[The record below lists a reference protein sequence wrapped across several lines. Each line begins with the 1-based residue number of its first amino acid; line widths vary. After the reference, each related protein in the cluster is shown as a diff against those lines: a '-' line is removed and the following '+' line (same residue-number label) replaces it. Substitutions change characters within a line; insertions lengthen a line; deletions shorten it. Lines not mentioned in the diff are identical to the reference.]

1 MSKNKFNSMP
11 EDFET
16 WAARRLAAPPSW
28 EEHGIPYMYE
38 GTNGRGEKDYLKAL
52 VAGALCHPE
61 RLSEWAERVNRE
73 RAVPPFSPEE
83 IMHKIEDAMK
93 RAEILSS
100 QPGEFNNNNQNDYF
114 ERNDMIDDNGNNSFT
129 PQRTERRQGYPV
141 KSFHT
146 AKPIFR
152 RDVFERCIKDMPEI
166 SESWFVE
173 RSSRDPA
180 TMSAADY
187 LLSLYRRGDV
197 LFVTNKK
204 KARCADIWAEI
215 AKPENWRKQL
225 EQLAEVENPEGVWYV
240 PNSVTGQ
247 PVTKANEKPS
257 WRSKENVNR
266 FEYYVFEADVLT
278 AAEQLKLL
286 AVLPLPI
293 VAIYFSGGKSYH
305 ALIRV
310 NLENPTREAWEKYVE
325 RLKKPLVERGADA
338 AMFQIQQMCRLPQC
352 RRGAE
357 RQRLIYFN
365 TEPILEGSLWT
376 HGEVISK

>member
-1 MSKNKFNSMP
+1 MMKQTKN
-11 EDFET
+11 FEQ

-28 EEHGIPYMYE
+28 EAHGVPYMYE
-38 GTNGRGEKDYLKAL
+38 GTNGQGEKDFLKAM
-52 VAGALCHPE
+52 VAGALCYPE
-61 RLSEWAERVNRE
+61 RLPEWAERVNQA

-83 IMHKIEDAMK
+83 IKHKMEEGMKIAATKSNARFKSYDPDACFDVNDVIE
-93 RAEILSS
+93 
-100 QPGEFNNNNQNDYF
+100 
-114 ERNDMIDDNGNNSFT
+114 DNGNNSFT
-129 PQRTERRQGYPV
+129 PQRIEHRQGYPV

-166 SESWFVE
+166 SEGWFVE

-197 LFVTNKK
+197 LFITNKK

-215 AKPENWRKQL
+215 ANPENWRNRL
-225 EQLAEVENPEGVWYV
+225 EQLAEGKNPAGVWYV

-247 PVTKANEKPS
+247 AVTKANGKPS

-266 FEYYVFEADVLT
+266 FEYHVFEADVLT

-305 ALIRV
+305 ALMRV
-310 NLENPTREAWEKYVE
+310 NLENPTREAWEKYVG
-325 RLKKPLVERGADA
+325 RLKRPLVERGADA

-365 TEPILEGSLWT
+365 PEPILEGSLWT
-376 HGEVISK
+376 HEKSV

>member
-16 WAARRLAAPPSW
+16 WATRRLAAPPSW

-38 GTNGRGEKDYLKAL
+38 GTNGQGEKDYLKAL

-61 RLSEWAERVNRE
+61 RLPEWAERVNRE
-73 RAVPPFSPEE
+73 RAIPLFSPEE
-83 IMHKIEDAMK
+83 VRHKIEDARK
-93 RAEILSS
+93 TAATLPSRSGRFKTYS
-100 QPGEFNNNNQNDYF
+100 QDDYF
-114 ERNDMIDDNGNNSFT
+114 DVNAVIEDNGNCNS
-129 PQRTERRQGYPV
+129 QRVEPRRYY
-141 KSFHT
+141 S
-146 AKPIFR
+146 AKKLCFKR
-152 RDVFERCIKDMPEI
+152 NVFEQSIKDMPEI
-166 SESWFVE
+166 SEEWFME
-173 RSSRDPA
+173 RSKIDP
-180 TMSAADY
+180 TTVSAADY

-197 LFVTNKK
+197 LFITNKK

-215 AKPENWRKQL
+215 ANPENWRNRL
-225 EQLAEVENPEGVWYV
+225 EQLAEGKNPAGVWYV

-247 PVTKANEKPS
+247 AVTKANGKPS

-266 FEYYVFEADVLT
+266 FEYHVFEADVLT

-305 ALIRV
+305 ALMRV
-310 NLENPTREAWEKYVE
+310 NLENPTREAWEKYVG
-325 RLKKPLVERGADA
+325 RLKRPLVERGADA

-365 TEPILEGSLWT
+365 PEPILEGSLWT
-376 HGEVISK
+376 HEKSV